1 MEENEKKENTENK
14 RMNWILFAILI
25 VSILDFVTRLIKG

>member
-1 MEENEKKENTENK
+1 MEENEKKENK
-14 RMNWILFAILI
+14 RMNWILLAILI

>member
-14 RMNWILFAILI
+14 RMNWILLAILI
-25 VSILDFVTRLIKG
+25 VSILDFVTSLIKG